1 MTDLA
6 IQTIDLAR
14 RFGAVLAVDRLSLHV
29 PRGCVYGFLGPNG
42 AGKTTTI
49 RMLLGL
55 IRPDSGGVQLFG
67 EPLIRATRR
76 TLLRRI
82 GALVEAPSLYP
93 HLTGTENLRVTQ
105 ELAGMERTRIG
116 EVLRI
121 VRLEQDA
128 DRLVQG
134 YSQGMRQRLGIALAL
149 MVRPSLLIL
158 DEPTNGLDP
167 AGIHEIRDLIR
178 SFASDHGITV
188 FLSSHLLAEVEQ
200 IATHVGIVGQG
211 RLIFEGTLEELQSRH
226 AECVVIEVDQPQTAS
241 SLLRDGGVTVERTE
255 GASLTL
261 KVAGRA
267 EVARVASLLVGAGI
281 SLYQI
286 RDARPTL
293 EDLFLDLTRNAEFG
307 SAPAEGAS
315 R

>member
-1 MTDLA
+1 MV
-6 IQTIDLAR
+6 IQTNDLSR
-14 RFGAVLAVDRLSLHV
+14 RFGSVLAVDRLSLNV

-55 IRPDSGGVQLFG
+55 IRADGGDLRLFG
-67 EPLIRATRR
+67 EPLTRATRR
-76 TLLRRI
+76 PLLRRI

-93 HLTGTENLRVTQ
+93 HLTGTENLRVIQ
-105 ELAGMERTRIG
+105 ELAGVDRTRIG

-128 DRLVQG
+128 HRLVQG

-149 MVRPSLLIL
+149 LGNPSLLIL

-167 AGIHEIRDLIR
+167 AGNHEIRDLIR
-178 SFASDHGITV
+178 GFPSDHGITV

-200 IATHVGIVGQG
+200 IATHVGIVGRG
-211 RLIFEGTLEELQSRH
+211 RLLFEGTLGELRSRQD
-226 AECVVIEVDQPQTAS
+226 EQVVIEVDRPQPAS
-241 SLLRDGGVTVERTE
+241 SILRDGGLKVERTE
-255 GASLTL
+255 DASVTV

-267 EVARVASLLVGAGI
+267 DVARAATLLVGAGI

-286 RDARPTL
+286 RAVRPTL
-293 EDLFLDLTRNAEFG
+293 EELFLDLTGKAALG
-307 SAPAEGAS
+307 AAPP
-315 R
+315 